1 MRQRENSYSHHLLG
15 NDSPVSELSVL
26 DIGAGF
32 SHPWG
37 SPLVDGLR
45 SRQAK
50 TIKYVGID
58 LDRGERDVLRASGR
72 AVCLDHV
79 RDFFAKGKARTS
91 SRDSI
96 DQLKMVWDARNLQ
109 YPFDD
114 CVFDEAHC
122 HMIVSNVVG
131 YRPSRQM
138 DSYVAELDRLIKPR
152 GKFFLSAQVGSP
164 FFFGDP
170 DRIQDFVAG
179 AEAFTDAMSQKGF
192 SPELISYSKE
202 RVLRFVPGLVPHIRH
217 AAQDTNEVDARIFS
231 NYNGYADTLLI
242 YKKN

>member
-1 MRQRENSYSHHLLG
+1 MRQRENSYSCHLLG
-15 NDSPVSELSVL
+15 NNSPVSEVSVL

-37 SPLVDGLR
+37 SSLVDGLR
-45 SRQAK
+45 SRRAK
-50 TIKYVGID
+50 IIKYVGID

-79 RDFFAKGKARTS
+79 REFFAKGRARTS

-96 DQLKMVWDARNLQ
+96 DQLKMVWDAREVQ

-122 HMIVSNVVG
+122 HMIVSNIVG
-131 YRPSRQM
+131 YRPSRHM
-138 DSYVAELDRLIKPR
+138 DAYAAELDRLIKPQGR
-152 GKFFLSAQVGSP
+152 FFLSTQVGSP

-170 DRIQDFVAG
+170 DRIKDFVAG
-179 AEAFTDAMSQKGF
+179 AEAFTDAMSQQGF

-202 RVLRFVPGLVPHIRH
+202 RVLRFVPALVPELRFPAQETSEID
-217 AAQDTNEVDARIFS
+217 AAIFS
-231 NYNGYADTLLI
+231 NFSGYMDTLLI